1 MWGWVIVVWW
11 FNKSKNEIIKFNKM
25 ETAQFLKCI
34 KEELEFEEDLNLV
47 TNLNE
52 LDEWDSMS
60 AMVLIGYVSEK
71 YGITLTG
78 DQLKK
83 FNSVEALIAFIGTD
97 KFE

>member
-1 MWGWVIVVWW
+1 M
-11 FNKSKNEIIKFNKM
+11 KK
-25 ETAQFLKCI
+25 AQFLQNLKD
-34 KEELEFEEDLNLV
+34 ELEFEVELNLS

-71 YGITLTG
+71 FGTTLTG
-78 DQLKK
+78 DNLKQI
-83 FNSVEALIAFIGTD
+83 NSVEALINYIGAD